1 VTPIAHAG
9 HWTSAF
15 IYLAPV
21 LIVVV
26 VLFVQERR
34 QRRHDVESGGDEGA

>member
-9 HWTSAF
+9 HWTSAL

-21 LIVVV
+21 VIVVV

-34 QRRHDVESGGDEGA
+34 ERRRDVESGSDEGP

>member
-1 VTPIAHAG
+1 VTPIAHTG

-21 LIVVV
+21 LIVVA

-34 QRRHDVESGGDEGA
+34 QRRRDVESGGDEGV

>member
-9 HWTSAF
+9 HWTSAL

-21 LIVVV
+21 VIVVA

-34 QRRHDVESGGDEGA
+34 ERRRGVDSDGDEQA